1 MSGGE
6 RVGVCFPRGFRAA
19 GVTCGI
25 KASGA
30 PDLALLAS
38 DGEATAA
45 GAFTRNRLAAAPVLV
60 SREHLADGRARA
72 VVVNSG
78 NANACTGPQ
87 GMDDARSM
95 AAATARALGIA
106 AAEVIVCSTGVIGKP
121 LPMDAVAQGIACAA
135 GKLSESGGAAA
146 ADAIRTTDAWAKTS
160 SATIALS
167 GGDVRIGVMGKGAGM
182 IRPNVATTIVTA
194 TTDADVDPE
203 VLAELLRGAADASL
217 NLVSVDGSE
226 STNDTLVVLASGA
239 SGVTA
244 RGADADALGRGLTTA
259 LLDVARQMVADG
271 EGSSRFAHYT
281 VTGAADD
288 EEARTA
294 VRAIGEDIL
303 VRCALHGADPNWGRM
318 LTRAGTCGV
327 ALDPERI
334 AVWVGQAQLV
344 AGGVEVTSARGEAQS
359 ALGARE
365 VEIRIDLAAGDGRAE
380 LYASS
385 LSPQYVSFN
394 AEYTT

>member
-1 MSGGE
+1 MSVGE
-6 RVGVCFPRGFRAA
+6 GVCFPRGFRAA

-25 KASGA
+25 KDSGA
-30 PDLALLAS
+30 PDLALVVC
-38 DGEATAA
+38 DTPATAA
-45 GAFTRNRLAAAPVLV
+45 GAFTRSRLAAAPVLL

-78 NANACTGPQ
+78 NANACTGAQ
-87 GMDDARSM
+87 GMDDARAM
-95 AAATARALGIA
+95 AAATAQEVGIA
-106 AAEVIVCSTGVIGKP
+106 PEEVVVGSTGVIGKL
-121 LPMDAVAQGIACAA
+121 LPIERVEQGIARAA
-135 GKLSESGGAAA
+135 AELSESGGPAA

-160 SATIALS
+160 TATCALS
-167 GGDVRIGVMGKGAGM
+167 GGEVRIGVMGKGAGM
-182 IRPNVATTIVTA
+182 IRPDVATTIVVA
-194 TTDADVDPE
+194 TTDAAIDGGL
-203 VLAELLRGAADASL
+203 LAELLRKAAAASL

-244 RGADADALGRGLTTA
+244 SGADVGRLGAALTGA

-271 EGSSRFAHYT
+271 EGASRFAHYT

-288 EEARTA
+288 AEARTA

-318 LTRAGTCGV
+318 LARAGTCGV
-327 ALDPERI
+327 ALDPERV
-334 AVWVGQAQLV
+334 AVWVGAAQLV
-344 AGGVEVTSARGEAQS
+344 AGGIEVA
-359 ALGARE
+359 GARTHARDELSASE
-365 VEIRIDLAAGDGRAE
+365 VAIRIDLAAGDGRAE

-385 LSPQYVSFN
+385 LSPEYVAFN

>member
-1 MSGGE
+1 MSSGE

-30 PDLALLAS
+30 PDLALLAC

-87 GMDDARSM
+87 GMDDARCM
-95 AAATARALGIA
+95 AGATARALGIA
-106 AAEVIVCSTGVIGKP
+106 TAEVLVCSTGVIGKP
-121 LPMDAVAQGIACAA
+121 LPMDAVADGIARAA
-135 GKLSESGGAAA
+135 GELSESGGAAA

-160 SATIALS
+160 TAAIALS
-167 GGDVRIGVMGKGAGM
+167 GGEVRIGVMGKGAGM

-194 TTDADVDPE
+194 TTDADVDPG
-203 VLAELLRGAADASL
+203 VLAELLREAAAASL

-239 SGVTA
+239 SGVKA
-244 RGADADALGRGLTTA
+244 SGADAEALGRGLTAA

-334 AVWVGQAQLV
+334 AVWVGPAQLV

-365 VEIRIDLAAGDGRAE
+365 VEIRIDLAAGNGRAE

-385 LSPQYVSFN
+385 LSPEYVSFN

>member
-1 MSGGE
+1 MSAGE

-30 PDLALLAS
+30 ADLALLAC
-38 DGEATAA
+38 DGPATAA
-45 GAFTRNRLAAAPVLV
+45 GAFTRSRLAAAPVLL
-60 SREHLADGRARA
+60 SREHRADGRARA

-78 NANACTGPQ
+78 NANACTGAH
-87 GMDDARSM
+87 GMRDARSM
-95 AAATARALGIA
+95 AEAAARALGIA
-106 AAEVIVCSTGVIGKP
+106 ADEVVVCSTGVIGKP
-121 LPMDAVAQGIACAA
+121 LPMDAIERGIAEAA
-135 GKLSESGGAAA
+135 GALSGDGGASA

-160 SATIALS
+160 TATCALS
-167 GGDVRIGVMGKGAGM
+167 GGEVRIGVMGKGAGM
-182 IRPNVATTIVTA
+182 IRPDVATMIVIA
-194 TTDADVDPE
+194 TTDAVVEPA
-203 VLAELLRGAADASL
+203 VLAELLQGAAGASL

-226 STNDTLVVLASGA
+226 STNDTLVALASGA

-244 RGADADALGRGLTTA
+244 SGTDADALVRALTAA

-271 EGSSRFAHYT
+271 EGASRFAHYT
-281 VTGAADD
+281 VTGAADGF
-288 EEARTA
+288 EARTA

-318 LTRAGTCGV
+318 LARAGTCGV

-334 AVWVGQAQLV
+334 AVWVGPAQLV
-344 AGGVEVTSARGEAQS
+344 AGGVEVAGARSGAIA
-359 ALGARE
+359 ALRERE
-365 VEIRIDLAAGDGRAE
+365 VEIRIDLAAGDGSAE

-385 LSPQYVSFN
+385 LSPEYVTFN

>member
-1 MSGGE
+1 MSAGE
-6 RVGVCFPRGFRAA
+6 RTGVCFPLGFRAA

-30 PDLALLAS
+30 PDLALLAC
-38 DGEATAA
+38 DGPAVAA
-45 GAFTRNRLAAAPVLV
+45 GAFTRSRLAAAPVLL

-78 NANACTGPQ
+78 NANACTGEH
-87 GMDDARSM
+87 GMRDARAM
-95 AAATARALGIA
+95 AAATARALPIDAHEVVVCSTCVIGQVLPMEAVEQGIA
-106 AAEVIVCSTGVIGKP
+106 AAAGA
-121 LPMDAVAQGIACAA
+121 LAA
-135 GKLSESGGAAA
+135 DGGPAA

-160 SATIALS
+160 TSTCALS
-167 GGDVRIGVMGKGAGM
+167 GGEVRIGVMGKGAGM
-182 IRPNVATTIVTA
+182 IRPDVATTIVIA
-194 TTDADVDPE
+194 TTDAVVEPG

-244 RGADADALGRGLTTA
+244 SGADAAELGRGLTAA
-259 LLDVARQMVADG
+259 LLDVARQIVADG
-271 EGSSRFAHYT
+271 EGASRFAHYT

-288 EEARTA
+288 REARTA

-318 LTRAGTCGV
+318 LARAGTCGV
-327 ALDPERI
+327 ALDPERV
-334 AVWVGQAQLV
+334 AVWVGAVQLV
-344 AGGVEVTSARGEAQS
+344 ADSVEVASARADAEV
-359 ALGARE
+359 ALGAPE
-365 VEIRIDLAAGDGRAE
+365 VKIRIDLAAGDGQAE

-385 LSPQYVSFN
+385 LSPEYVTFN

>member
-1 MSGGE
+1 MSAE
-6 RVGVCFPRGFRAA
+6 RIGVCFPRGFRAA
-19 GVTCGI
+19 GVTCGL

-30 PDLALLAS
+30 PDLALLAC
-38 DGEATAA
+38 DGDAVAA
-45 GAFTRNRLAAAPVLV
+45 GAFTRSRLAAAPVLV

-78 NANACTGPQ
+78 NANACTGAR
-87 GMDDARSM
+87 GLHDAREM
-95 AAATARALGIA
+95 ASSTARALGIA
-106 AAEVIVCSTGVIGKP
+106 ASEVVVCSTGVIGQP
-121 LPMDAVAQGIACAA
+121 LPMDAITEGISRAA
-135 GKLSESGGAAA
+135 GELSESGGAAA

-160 SATIALS
+160 TATVALS
-167 GGDVRIGVMGKGAGM
+167 AGDVRIGVMGKGAGM
-182 IRPNVATTIVTA
+182 IRPDVATTIVTA
-194 TTDADVDPE
+194 TTDAAIEPAL
-203 VLAELLRGAADASL
+203 LAELLRGAADASL

-244 RGADADALGRGLTTA
+244 RGADANALGQALTTA

-271 EGSSRFAHYT
+271 EGASRFAHYT

-288 EEARTA
+288 HEARTA

-303 VRCALHGADPNWGRM
+303 VRCALHGGDPNWGRM
-318 LTRAGTCGV
+318 LARAGTCGV

-334 AVWVGQAQLV
+334 AVWVGPAQLV
-344 AGGVEVTSARGEAQS
+344 AGGVEVTGARSEAQA
-359 ALGARE
+359 ALNEPE
-365 VEIRIDLAAGDGRAE
+365 VEIRIDLAAGGGCAE

-385 LSPQYVSFN
+385 LSPEYVAFK

>member
-1 MSGGE
+1 MSADE
-6 RVGVCFPRGFRAA
+6 RTGVCFPLGFRAA

-30 PDLALLAS
+30 PDLALLAC
-38 DGEATAA
+38 DGDATAA
-45 GAFTRNRLAAAPVLV
+45 GAFTNSRLAAAPVLV

-78 NANACTGPQ
+78 NANACTGAQ
-87 GMDDARSM
+87 GLDDARTM
-95 AAATARALGIA
+95 ASETARALGIDA
-106 AAEVIVCSTGVIGKP
+106 GEVVVCSTGVIGKL
-121 LPMDAVAQGIACAA
+121 LPMDAVAQGIARAA
-135 GKLSESGGAAA
+135 GELSESGGAAA

-160 SATIALS
+160 TATVALS

-182 IRPNVATTIVTA
+182 IRPNVATAIVTA
-194 TTDADVDPE
+194 TTDAVVEPA
-203 VLAELLRGAADASL
+203 VLTGLLRDAADASL

-244 RGADADALGRGLTTA
+244 SGDDAAALGRALTSA
-259 LLDVARQMVADG
+259 LVDVARQMVADG
-271 EGSSRFAHYT
+271 EGSSRFAHYI
-281 VTGAADD
+281 VSGAADD
-288 EEARTA
+288 GEARTA

-303 VRCALHGADPNWGRM
+303 VRCALHGSDPNWGRM
-318 LTRAGTCGV
+318 LARAGTCGV

-334 AVWVGQAQLV
+334 AVWVGASQLV
-344 AGGVEVTSARGEAQS
+344 AGGVEVAGARTAARS
-359 ALGARE
+359 ALEQGE
-365 VEIRIDLAAGDGRAE
+365 VEIRIDLAAGFGSAE

-385 LSPQYVSFN
+385 LSPEYVTFN
-394 AEYTT
+394 AEYFT

>member
-1 MSGGE
+1 MSVGE
-6 RVGVCFPRGFRAA
+6 RIGVCFPRGFRAA

-25 KASGA
+25 KASGT
-30 PDLALLAS
+30 PDLALLAC
-38 DGEATAA
+38 DGDAAAA
-45 GAFTRNRLAAAPVLV
+45 GAFTRSRLAAAPVLV

-78 NANACTGPQ
+78 NANACTGAR
-87 GMDDARSM
+87 GLEDARAM
-95 AAATARALGIA
+95 AGATARALGIA
-106 AAEVIVCSTGVIGKP
+106 PAEVVVCSTGVIGKP
-121 LPMDAVAQGIACAA
+121 LPMDAVAEGIARAA
-135 GKLSESGGAAA
+135 GELSEHGGAAA
-146 ADAIRTTDAWAKTS
+146 ADAIRTTDAWAKLST
-160 SATIALS
+160 ATVALS

-182 IRPNVATTIVTA
+182 IRPDVATMIVTA
-194 TTDADVDPE
+194 TTDAIVEPAA
-203 VLAELLRGAADASL
+203 LAEMLRGAADASL

-239 SGVTA
+239 SGVA
-244 RGADADALGRGLTTA
+244 ASGADAGALGRGLTAA

-271 EGSSRFAHYT
+271 EGASRFAHYT

-303 VRCALHGADPNWGRM
+303 VRCALHGSDPNWGRM
-318 LTRAGTCGV
+318 LARAGTCGV
-327 ALDPERI
+327 VLDPARI
-334 AVWVGQAQLV
+334 AVWVGPAQLV
-344 AGGVEVTSARGEAQS
+344 AGGVEVAGARGDAQV
-359 ALGARE
+359 ALNERE
-365 VEIRIDLAAGDGRAE
+365 VEIRIDLAAGDGCAE

-385 LSPQYVSFN
+385 LSPEYVSFN